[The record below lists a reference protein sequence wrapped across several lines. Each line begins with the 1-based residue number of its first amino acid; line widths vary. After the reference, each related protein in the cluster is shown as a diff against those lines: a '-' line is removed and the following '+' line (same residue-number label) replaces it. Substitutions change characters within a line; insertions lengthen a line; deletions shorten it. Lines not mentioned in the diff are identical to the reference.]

1 MIKHCNRKV
10 LILLFELLQVDFE
23 YNFLYMIKLRLCLF
37 RVNLLE
43 SLGMKLRNDS
53 NVMIKHC
60 NRKELILLSELFQVN
75 FKYNFL
81 YMIRFRLCLFGMN
94 LLESLGMKLRNDSK
108 CIHFLAQNNV

>member
-23 YNFLYMIKLRLCLF
+23 YNFLYMIKLRLCL
-37 RVNLLE
+37 LE
-43 SLGMKLRNDS
+43 SLGRKLRNDS

-60 NRKELILLSELFQVN
+60 NRKELILLSELLQVD

-81 YMIRFRLCLFGMN
+81 YMIKFRLCLFRMN
-94 LLESLGMKLRNDSK
+94 LLESFGMKLRNDSK
-108 CIHFLAQNNV
+108 CIYFLAQNNV